1 MESSGFFNAEIQSDG
16 SYDRVYMAE
25 QFAKYFSMFIGNG
38 VFITPATQLKV
49 VPKDGEMSVGISVG
63 DAYVNGY
70 WYQNNSLMYKKLSN
84 ANGTQARIDRVVIR
98 WDSSTRTI
106 YADVLEGTP
115 AAIPEAPQ
123 VTRSADIYELA
134 LADIAIGKA
143 VTEIKTENITDLRNN
158 SNLCGYVKGVV
169 DQIDTTDLFS
179 QFTAAF
185 SSWFTDLQ
193 NKGNAR
199 YETFDELLTQ
209 YSKEFDTWFAGIKSQ
224 LEGDVATKLTQ
235 QIADLQKNKANLN
248 DVKSSRGQNLIV
260 YPYFNGQSGT
270 VTSNGIKYT
279 VNSDGTI
286 TVNGT
291 AASNSFFNLSNINFT
306 MQIMPGT
313 YIMSTKAANVDLVL
327 QVDSTTG
334 VMYHA
339 GSAFTLTNQH
349 KCKVFLMVTKGVTLD
364 NVKIYPMLEEGSI
377 AHAYQPTTLSNV
389 TLNATK
395 VSKSVSNNYTLLAS
409 GWSGSSAPYSFTLSA
424 AGVTASNN
432 VELVAP
438 STVTVAQVEAYQ
450 SAAIVT
456 GTQANGS
463 ITLKA
468 YGEKPTINLPITVI
482 VRGD

>member
-25 QFAKYFSMFIGNG
+25 QFAKYFSTFIGNG

-49 VPKDGEMSVGISVG
+49 VPKDGEMSIGISVG
-63 DAYVNGY
+63 DAYINGY

-158 SNLCGYVKGVV
+158 STLCGYVKGVV

-185 SSWFTDLQ
+185 NSWFADLQ
-193 NKGNAR
+193 SKGNAR

-209 YSKEFDTWFAGIKSQ
+209 YSKEFDTWFEGIKSQ

-235 QIADLQKNKANLN
+235 QISDLQENKADKT
-248 DVKSSRGQNLIV
+248 DVGSLSKKHDQLSKKVSEL
-260 YPYFNGQSGT
+260 SKT
-270 VTSNGIKYT
+270 V
-279 VNSDGTI
+279 D
-286 TVNGT
+286 
-291 AASNSFFNLSNINFT
+291 
-306 MQIMPGT
+306 
-313 YIMSTKAANVDLVL
+313 TKA
-327 QVDSTTG
+327 
-334 VMYHA
+334 
-339 GSAFTLTNQH
+339 
-349 KCKVFLMVTKGVTLD
+349 
-364 NVKIYPMLEEGSI
+364 
-377 AHAYQPTTLSNV
+377 
-389 TLNATK
+389 
-395 VSKSVSNNYTLLAS
+395 SKSVSSNYTILAS

-424 AGVTASNN
+424 TGVTASNN
-432 VELVAP
+432 VELVVP
-438 STVTVAQVEAYQ
+438 PTITVAQVEAYQ

-468 YGEKPTINLPITVI
+468 YGEKPKINLPITVI

>member
-63 DAYVNGY
+63 DAYINGY

-115 AAIPEAPQ
+115 AAIPEAPK

-185 SSWFTDLQ
+185 NSWFTDLQ

-209 YSKEFDTWFAGIKSQ
+209 YSSEFDTWFAGIKNQ
-224 LEGDVATKLTQ
+224 LEGDIAAKLTK
-235 QIADLQKNKANLN
+235 QIADLQENKAEKEVVNNLKDSVDNLKN
-248 DVKSSRGQNLIV
+248 DVDDISQKMDLKANKSSH
-260 YPYFNGQSGT
+260 S
-270 VTSNGIKYT
+270 
-279 VNSDGTI
+279 
-286 TVNGT
+286 
-291 AASNSFFNLSNINFT
+291 
-306 MQIMPGT
+306 
-313 YIMSTKAANVDLVL
+313 
-327 QVDSTTG
+327 
-334 VMYHA
+334 
-339 GSAFTLTNQH
+339 
-349 KCKVFLMVTKGVTLD
+349 
-364 NVKIYPMLEEGSI
+364 
-377 AHAYQPTTLSNV
+377 
-389 TLNATK
+389 
-395 VSKSVSNNYTLLAS
+395 NYTLLAS

-424 AGVTASNN
+424 TGVTVSNN
-432 VELVAP
+432 VELVVP
-438 STVTVAQVEAYQ
+438 STITVAQVEAYQ

-456 GTQANGS
+456 GTQTNGS

-468 YGEKPTINLPITVI
+468 YGEKPKINLPITVI
-482 VRGD
+482 IRGD

>member
-49 VPKDGEMSVGISVG
+49 VPKAGEMSIGISVG
-63 DAYVNGY
+63 DAYINGY
-70 WYQNNSLMYKKLSN
+70 WYKNNSLMYKKLSN

-185 SSWFTDLQ
+185 NSWFADLQ
-193 NKGNAR
+193 SKGNAR

-209 YSKEFDTWFAGIKSQ
+209 YSSEFNTWFEGIKSQ

-235 QIADLQKNKANLN
+235 QISDLQENKANLD
-248 DVKSSRGQNLIV
+248 DVKSSRGQNLIA
-260 YPYFNGQSGT
+260 YPYYDRDSVVSGIT
-270 VTSNGIKYT
+270 WT

-286 TVNGT
+286 TANGT
-291 AASNSFFNLSNINFT
+291 ATSNSYFNLSNVNFK

-313 YIMSTKAANVDLVL
+313 YIMSVKAANVDLL
-327 QVDSTTG
+327 LKVDSRTG
-334 VMYHA
+334 AVYHA
-339 GSAFTLTNQH
+339 GSAFTLTGKH
-349 KCKVFLMVTKGVTLD
+349 SCKVFLRIVKGVTVD
-364 NVKIYPMLEEGSI
+364 NVKVYPMLEEGSI
-377 AHAYQPTTLSNV
+377 AHIYQPTILSNE
-389 TLNATK
+389 TLNNTK
-395 VSKSVSNNYTLLAS
+395 AKKSKSRNYTLLAS

-424 AGVTASNN
+424 TGVTASNN
-432 VELVAP
+432 VELVVP
-438 STVTVAQVEAYQ
+438 SSITVAQVEAYQ

-468 YGEKPTINLPITVI
+468 YGEKPAIDLPITVI